1 MSALTLDDVSKVYPG
16 SKERSVDAVSMAIR
30 DGEIIALLGS
40 SGCGKTS
47 TLRMVA
53 GFESVTSGTIRIG
66 ETVINRL
73 KPSERQ
79 VAMAFEGYALY
90 PPLKVRDNIAFSLLR
105 GRTPR
110 AEIDKRVN
118 AVSDMLEIGPLLEKY
133 PPSISGGQQQR
144 VSLARALVRDAS
156 AYLLD
161 EPMSQLEPQLRAL
174 LRARIKDHMT
184 LHKMTTVIVT
194 HDQTEAMA
202 LSDRVAVMDKGVLQQ
217 FATPE
222 ELRERPANLFVA
234 SFIGEPPMNL
244 YEAEVAG
251 GELVVLDD
259 AGRAAFRIPCQSD
272 EFAGRQ
278 RLRVG
283 IRPHRVHLGGD
294 AEPGA
299 APATASGIAI
309 LRGEVLSNHW
319 LGDHSHAGIAVNGC
333 FLIAVADRHVAAPVG
348 SQAVLRIPR
357 DAIHI
362 FDDESGVAVA
372 HGLRGA

>member
-1 MSALTLDDVSKVYPG
+1 VSTLALDDVSKIYPRT
-16 SKERSVDAVSMAIR
+16 SERAVDSVSMAIG

-66 ETVINRL
+66 SNVVNRL
-73 KPSERQ
+73 APSERN

-90 PPLKVRDNIAFSLLR
+90 PPLRVRDNIAFSLLR

-110 AEIDKRVN
+110 AEIDRRVG

-133 PPSISGGQQQR
+133 PPSLSGGQQQR

-184 LHKMTTVIVT
+184 LHNMTTVIVT

-202 LSDRVAVMDKGVLQQ
+202 LSDRVAVMDRGLLQQ

-244 YEAEVAG
+244 YVADCSEPG
-251 GELVVLDD
+251 ALVVLDD
-259 AGRAAFRIPCQSD
+259 EGKAAFRIPCHD
-272 EFAGRQ
+272 DRLAGHR
-278 RLRVG
+278 RVRVG
-283 IRPHRVHLGGD
+283 IRPHRVQI
-294 AEPGA
+294 ASPGEA
-299 APATASGIAI
+299 APPAGTASVP
-309 LRGEVLSNHW
+309 GEVISNHW
-319 LGDHSHAGIAVNGC
+319 LGDHSHAGLAIGGC
-333 FLIAVADRHVAAPVG
+333 FLIAVADRHVEASVG
-348 SQAVLRIPR
+348 SPALLHIPR
-357 DAIHI
+357 DGIHI
-362 FDDESGVAVA
+362 FDDQSGVAIT
-372 HGLRGA
+372 HGLQGPA

>member
-1 MSALTLDDVSKVYPG
+1 MSTLTLHDVSKIYPG
-16 SKERSVDAVSMAIR
+16 STERSVDAVSMAIR

-53 GFESVTSGTIRIG
+53 GFEDVTSGTIKIG
-66 ETVINRL
+66 SGVINRL
-73 KPSERQ
+73 KPSERN

-90 PPLKVRDNIAFSLLR
+90 PPLRVRDNIAFSLLR

-110 AEIDKRVN
+110 AEIDRRVA
-118 AVSDMLEIGPLLEKY
+118 AVSDMLEIGPMLEKF
-133 PPSISGGQQQR
+133 PPSLSGGQQQR

-184 LHKMTTVIVT
+184 LHKMTTIIVT

-217 FATPE
+217 FATPD

-244 YEAEVAG
+244 YAAEVNDA
-251 GELVVLDD
+251 ELVVLDENGAD
-259 AGRAAFRIPCQSD
+259 AFRLPCQA
-272 EFAGRQ
+272 EQFAGR
-278 RLRVG
+278 RRVRVG
-283 IRPHRVHLGGD
+283 IRPHRVHL
-294 AEPGA
+294 AGA
-299 APATASGIAI
+299 ANGQSEGQADVQGAD

-319 LGDHSHAGIAVNGC
+319 LGDHSHAGIVLGGC
-333 FLIAVADRHVAAPVG
+333 FLIAVADRDVSAPVG
-348 SQAVLRIPR
+348 STATLRIPR
-357 DAIHI
+357 DAIHV
-362 FDDESGVAVA
+362 FDHESGVAIA
-372 HGLRGA
+372 HGLRHG

>member
-1 MSALTLDDVSKVYPG
+1 MSTLTLDDVSKIYPG

-53 GFESVTSGTIRIG
+53 GFESVTQGIIRIG
-66 ETVINRL
+66 DSVINRL
-73 KPSERQ
+73 KPSERN

-118 AVSDMLEIGPLLEKY
+118 AVSDMLEIGPLMEKY

-202 LSDRVAVMDKGVLQQ
+202 LSDRVAVMDKGILQQ
-217 FATPE
+217 YATPD
-222 ELRERPANLFVA
+222 ELRERPSNLFVA

-244 YEAEVAG
+244 YKAEVTR

-259 AGRAAFRIPCQSD
+259 AGEPAFRIACQSD
-272 EFAGRQ
+272 EFAGRA
-278 RLRVG
+278 RVRVG
-283 IRPHRVHLGGD
+283 IRPHRVQF
-294 AEPGA
+294 
-299 APATASGIAI
+299 SGQTGPHSPQGVTIV
-309 LRGEVLSNHW
+309 RGEVLSNHW
-319 LGDHSHAGIAVNGC
+319 LGDHSHAGIAIGRV
-333 FLIAVADRHVAAPVG
+333 FLIGVADRHVSARVG
-348 SQAVLRIPR
+348 SPAILHIPR
-357 DAIHI
+357 DAIHV
-362 FDDESGVAVA
+362 FDDATGIAVA
-372 HGLRGA
+372 HGLRNP

>member
-1 MSALTLDDVSKVYPG
+1 MSTLTLDDVSKVYPG
-16 SKERSVDAVSMAIR
+16 SKERSVDAVSMAIG

-184 LHKMTTVIVT
+184 LHRMTTVIVT

-202 LSDRVAVMDKGVLQQ
+202 LSDRVAVMDKGILQQ

-244 YEAEVAG
+244 YQAEVAD

-259 AGRAAFRIPCQSD
+259 AGKPAFRLPCQSG
-272 EFAGRQ
+272 EFAGRS

-294 AEPGA
+294 AE
-299 APATASGIAI
+299 TSSASDIAI

-348 SQAVLRIPR
+348 SQAVLQIPR

>member
-1 MSALTLDDVSKVYPG
+1 MSTLTLDNVSKVYPG
-16 SKERSVDAVSMAIR
+16 SEERSVDAVSMAIR

-66 ETVINRL
+66 DAVINRL
-73 KPSERQ
+73 KPSERN

-105 GRTPR
+105 GRTAR
-110 AEIDKRVN
+110 AEIDKRVKT
-118 AVSDMLEIGPLLEKY
+118 VSDMLEIGPLLEKF
-133 PPSISGGQQQR
+133 PPSLSGGQQQR

-156 AYLLD
+156 AFLLD

-244 YEAEVAG
+244 YKAEVNA

-259 AGRAAFRIPCQSD
+259 EGVPAFRIPCQAD
-272 EFAGRQ
+272 EFAGRA

-283 IRPHRVHLGGD
+283 IRPHRVHLAG
-294 AEPGA
+294 AEDGKPDSPLGT
-299 APATASGIAI
+299 ATV
-309 LRGEVLSNHW
+309 RGEVLSNHW
-319 LGDHSHAGIAVNGC
+319 LGDHSHAGVALGGC
-333 FLIAVADRHVAAPVG
+333 FLIAVADRHVAARPG
-348 SQAVLRIPR
+348 SQAILNIPR
-357 DAIHI
+357 NAIHI
-362 FDDESGVAVA
+362 FDDETGIAVA
-372 HGLRGA
+372 HGLRGG

>member
-1 MSALTLDDVSKVYPG
+1 MSTLTLDEVSKVYPG
-16 SKERSVDAVSMAIR
+16 TKERSVDAVSMAIR

-53 GFESVTSGTIRIG
+53 GFESVSSGTIRIG
-66 ETVINRL
+66 DTVINRR
-73 KPSERQ
+73 KPSERN

-90 PPLKVRDNIAFSLLR
+90 PPLTVRDNIAFSMLR

-110 AEIDKRVN
+110 AEIDKRVK

-202 LSDRVAVMDKGVLQQ
+202 LSDRVAVMDKGILQQ

-244 YEAEVAG
+244 YNAEVAG
-251 GELVVLDD
+251 GELVVLDE
-259 AGRAAFRIPCQSD
+259 AGHAAFRIPCQAD
-272 EFAGRQ
+272 EFAGRS

-283 IRPHRVHLGGD
+283 IRPHRVHLGGED
-294 AEPGA
+294 EA
-299 APATASGIAI
+299 ASGPGSSNAI
-309 LRGEVLSNHW
+309 VGGEVMSNHW
-319 LGDHSHAGIAVNGC
+319 LGDHSHAGIAVGGC
-333 FLIAVADRHVAAPVG
+333 FLIAVADRHVQAPVG
-348 SQAVLRIPR
+348 SHATVRIPR

-362 FDDESGVAVA
+362 FDDQTGLAVA
-372 HGLRGA
+372 HGLRGS

>member
-1 MSALTLDDVSKVYPG
+1 MSTLTLSELSKVYPG
-16 SKERSVDAVSMAIR
+16 TSERSVDDVSMAIK

-53 GFESVTSGTIRIG
+53 GFESVTSGTIRLG

-73 KPSERQ
+73 KPSERN

-105 GRTPR
+105 GRTPK

-118 AVSDMLEIGPLLEKY
+118 AVSDMLELGPLLEKF
-133 PPSISGGQQQR
+133 PPNLSGGQQQR

-184 LHKMTTVIVT
+184 LHHMTTVIVT
-194 HDQTEAMA
+194 HDQTEAIA

-217 FATPE
+217 FGTPDD
-222 ELRERPANLFVA
+222 LRERPANLFVA

-244 YEAEVAG
+244 YTAEVG
-251 GELVVLDD
+251 EGELVVLDER
-259 AGRAAFRIPCQSD
+259 GTPAFRIPCQAG
-272 EFAGRQ
+272 EFAGRR
-278 RLRVG
+278 RLSIG
-283 IRPHRVHLGGD
+283 IRPHRVHLGGLDGAGGGSGD
-294 AEPGA
+294 A
-299 APATASGIAI
+299 IVH
-309 LRGEVLSNHW
+309 GEVLSNHW
-319 LGDHSHAGIAVNGC
+319 LGDHSHAGIGIGGC
-333 FLIAVADRHVAAPVG
+333 FLIAVADRHVDARVG

-362 FDDESGVAVA
+362 FDEQTGLAVA
-372 HGLRGA
+372 HGLRS

>member
-1 MSALTLDDVSKVYPG
+1 MSTLTLDDVSKVYPG

-53 GFESVTSGTIRIG
+53 GFESVTSGSIRIG
-66 ETVINRL
+66 STVINRL
-73 KPSERQ
+73 KPSERN

-105 GRTPR
+105 GRAPR
-110 AEIDKRVN
+110 AEIDRRVN

-144 VSLARALVRDAS
+144 VSLARALVRDAA

-194 HDQTEAMA
+194 QTEAMA

-217 FATPE
+217 FATPD

-244 YEAEVAG
+244 YRAEVNRAAAG
-251 GELVVLDD
+251 DELVVLDD
-259 AGRAAFRIPCQSD
+259 AGGSAFRIPCQAD
-272 EFAGRQ
+272 EFAGRA

-283 IRPHRVHLGGD
+283 IRPHRVQLAGEAD
-294 AEPGA
+294 AGAVPGVA
-299 APATASGIAI
+299 AV
-309 LRGEVLSNHW
+309 RGEVLSNHW
-319 LGDHSHAGIAVNGC
+319 LGDHSHAGVAVGGC
-333 FLIAVADRHVAAPVG
+333 FLIAVADRHVAASVG
-348 SQAVLRIPR
+348 SRAVLKIPR

-362 FDDESGVAVA
+362 FDDETGIAVA
-372 HGLRGA
+372 HGLQGG

>member
-1 MSALTLDDVSKVYPG
+1 MSTLTLDDVSKVYPG

-53 GFESVTSGTIRIG
+53 GFESVTSGSIRIG
-66 ETVINRL
+66 STVINRL
-73 KPSERQ
+73 KPSERN

-110 AEIDKRVN
+110 AEIDRRVN

-184 LHKMTTVIVT
+184 LQKMTTVIVT

-244 YEAEVAG
+244 YRAEVNRNAAG
-251 GELVVLDD
+251 EELVVLDD
-259 AGRAAFRIPCQSD
+259 AGASAFRIPCQAD
-272 EFAGRQ
+272 EFAGRA

-283 IRPHRVHLGGD
+283 IRPHRVQLAGEGD
-294 AEPGA
+294 PGA
-299 APATASGIAI
+299 VPGVAVIH
-309 LRGEVLSNHW
+309 GEVLSNHW
-319 LGDHSHAGIAVNGC
+319 LGDHSHAGVAVGGC

-348 SQAVLRIPR
+348 SRAVLKIPR

-362 FDDESGVAVA
+362 FDDETGIAVA
-372 HGLRGA
+372 HGLQGG

>member
-1 MSALTLDDVSKVYPG
+1 MSTLTLDDVSKVYPG
-16 SKERSVDAVSMAIR
+16 SNERSVDAVSMAIR

-66 ETVINRL
+66 DTVVNRL
-73 KPSERQ
+73 KPSERN

-90 PPLKVRDNIAFSLLR
+90 PPLRVRDNIAFSLLR

-110 AEIDKRVN
+110 TEIDKRVRT
-118 AVSDMLEIGPLLEKY
+118 VSDMLEIGPLLEKY
-133 PPSISGGQQQR
+133 PPSLSGGQQQR
-144 VSLARALVRDAS
+144 VSLARALVRNAS
-156 AYLLD
+156 AFLLD

-244 YEAEVAG
+244 YKAEVSA

-259 AGRAAFRIPCQSD
+259 TGAPAFRIPCQTD
-272 EFAGRQ
+272 EFAGRK
-278 RLRVG
+278 RLHIG
-283 IRPHRVHLGGD
+283 IRPHRVHLAGQD
-294 AEPGA
+294 EEPESPLGT
-299 APATASGIAI
+299 ATV
-309 LRGEVLSNHW
+309 RGEVLSNHW
-319 LGDHSHAGIAVNGC
+319 LGDHSHAGIGLGGC

-348 SQAVLRIPR
+348 SQAVLKIPR

-362 FDDESGVAVA
+362 FDDETGMAVA
-372 HGLRGA
+372 HGLRGG

>member
-1 MSALTLDDVSKVYPG
+1 MSTLTLDDVSKIYPG

-53 GFESVTSGTIRIG
+53 GFESVTRGTIKIG

-73 KPSERQ
+73 KPSERN

-105 GRTPR
+105 GRTPK

-118 AVSDMLEIGPLLEKY
+118 AVSDMLEIGPLMEKY

-202 LSDRVAVMDKGVLQQ
+202 LSDRVAVMDKGILQQ

-222 ELRERPANLFVA
+222 ELRERPSNLFVA

-244 YEAEVAG
+244 YRAEVSDC
-251 GELVVLDD
+251 ELVVLDD
-259 AGRAAFRIPCQSD
+259 GGKPAFRIPCQAG

-278 RLRVG
+278 RVRLG
-283 IRPHRVHLGGD
+283 IRPHRVYLGD
-294 AEPGA
+294 EAD
-299 APATASGIAI
+299 PASMQGVTTV
-309 LRGEVLSNHW
+309 RGEVLSNHW
-319 LGDHSHAGIAVNGC
+319 LGDHSHAGIGVGRI
-333 FLIAVADRHVAAPVG
+333 FLIAVADRHVSASVG
-348 SQAVLRIPR
+348 SQAVLKIPR

-362 FDDESGVAVA
+362 FDDETGVAVA
-372 HGLRGA
+372 HGLRDI

>member
-1 MSALTLDDVSKVYPG
+1 MSTLTLDDVSKVYPG

-53 GFESVTSGTIRIG
+53 GFESVTSGSIRIG
-66 ETVINRL
+66 STVINRL
-73 KPSERQ
+73 KPSERN

-110 AEIDKRVN
+110 AEIDRRVN

-184 LHKMTTVIVT
+184 LQKMTTVIVT

-217 FATPE
+217 FATPD

-244 YEAEVAG
+244 YRAEVNRSHAG
-251 GELVVLDD
+251 DELVVLDD
-259 AGRAAFRIPCQSD
+259 GGAAAFRIPCQAD
-272 EFAGRQ
+272 EFAERA

-283 IRPHRVHLGGD
+283 IRPHRVQLAGEGD
-294 AEPGA
+294 TATTPGVA
-299 APATASGIAI
+299 AI
-309 LRGEVLSNHW
+309 RGEVLSNHW
-319 LGDHSHAGIAVNGC
+319 LGDHSHAGIAVEGC
-333 FLIAVADRHVAAPVG
+333 FLIAVADRHVAASVG
-348 SQAVLRIPR
+348 SRAVLKIPR

-362 FDDESGVAVA
+362 FDDETGVAVA
-372 HGLRGA
+372 HGLRGD

>member
-1 MSALTLDDVSKVYPG
+1 MSTLTLENVSKVYPG
-16 SKERSVDAVSMAIR
+16 SEERSVDAVSMAIR

-66 ETVINRL
+66 DTVINRL
-73 KPSERQ
+73 KPSERN

-105 GRTPR
+105 GRTAR
-110 AEIDKRVN
+110 AEIDKRVKT
-118 AVSDMLEIGPLLEKY
+118 VSDMLEIGPLLEKF
-133 PPSISGGQQQR
+133 PPSLSGGQQQR

-156 AYLLD
+156 AFLLD

-184 LHKMTTVIVT
+184 LHNMTTVIVT

-222 ELRERPANLFVA
+222 ELRERPSNLFVA

-244 YEAEVAG
+244 YKAEVDG

-259 AGRAAFRIPCQSD
+259 EGAPAFRIPCQAD
-272 EFAGRQ
+272 EFAGRA

-283 IRPHRVHLGGD
+283 IRPHRVHLAGQD
-294 AEPGA
+294 EPESPLGT
-299 APATASGIAI
+299 ATI
-309 LRGEVLSNHW
+309 RGEVLSNHW
-319 LGDHSHAGIAVNGC
+319 LGDHSHAGIALGGC

-362 FDDESGVAVA
+362 FDDQTGIAVA
-372 HGLRGA
+372 HGLRGG

>member
-1 MSALTLDDVSKVYPG
+1 MSTLTLSELSKVYPG
-16 SKERSVDAVSMAIR
+16 SGERSVDDVSMAIR

-53 GFESVTSGTIRIG
+53 GFESVTSGTIRLG

-73 KPSERQ
+73 KPSERN

-105 GRTPR
+105 GRTPK
-110 AEIDKRVN
+110 AEIDRRVN
-118 AVSDMLEIGPLLEKY
+118 AVSDMLELGPMLEKF
-133 PPSISGGQQQR
+133 PPNLSGGQQQR
-144 VSLARALVRDAS
+144 VSLARALVRNAS

-184 LHKMTTVIVT
+184 LHRMTTVIVT
-194 HDQTEAMA
+194 HDQTEAIA

-217 FATPE
+217 FGTPDD
-222 ELRERPANLFVA
+222 LRERPANLFVA

-244 YEAEVAG
+244 YTAAVG
-251 GELVVLDD
+251 DGELVVLDECHEP
-259 AGRAAFRIPCQSD
+259 AFRIPCQPG
-272 EFAGRQ
+272 EFAGRRQ
-278 RLRVG
+278 LGIG
-283 IRPHRVHLGGD
+283 IRPHRVHLSEADGAGD
-294 AEPGA
+294 GSGNA
-299 APATASGIAI
+299 AGSAI
-309 LRGEVLSNHW
+309 VRGEVLSNHW
-319 LGDHSHAGIAVNGC
+319 LGDHSHAGIGIGGC
-333 FLIAVADRHVAAPVG
+333 FLIAVADRHVEARVG

-362 FDDESGVAVA
+362 FDEQTGLAVA
-372 HGLRGA
+372 HGLRA